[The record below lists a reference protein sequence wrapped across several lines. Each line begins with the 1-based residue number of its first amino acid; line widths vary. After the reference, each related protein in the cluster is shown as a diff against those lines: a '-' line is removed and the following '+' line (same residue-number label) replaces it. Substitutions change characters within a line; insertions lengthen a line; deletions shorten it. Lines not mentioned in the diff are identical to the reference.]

1 MNEQP
6 ARETFFG
13 GCPHDCPDTC
23 AMIYEVENGRLVEV
37 RGNKDHPMTRGTLC
51 VKLKDYHD
59 HHYNPDRVL
68 YPLRRVRAEGLA
80 PVHPHLLGRGCRR
93 DHLALERHHRQIRQ
107 PGDHAVFLSRQ

>member
-37 RGNKDHPMTRGTLC
+37 HGNKDHPMTRGTLC
-51 VKLKDYHD
+51 VKLKGTTCTHRSSGRA
-59 HHYNPDRVL
+59 HATQWVRTQLIDR
-68 YPLRRVRAEGLA
+68 
-80 PVHPHLLGRGCRR
+80 
-93 DHLALERHHRQIRQ
+93 D
-107 PGDHAVFLSRQ
+107 

>member
-1 MNEQP
+1 MNDQP
-6 ARETFFG
+6 VRKTFFG

-23 AMIYEVENGRLVEV
+23 AMIYEVEDGKLVEV

-68 YPLRRVRAEGLA
+68 YPLCRSGPKGSRQFTRICWDEAIAEITSRWG
-80 PVHPHLLGRGCRR
+80 
-93 DHLALERHHRQIRQ
+93 HHRQIRQ
-107 PGDHAVFLSRQ
+107 PGDHALFLSRQ